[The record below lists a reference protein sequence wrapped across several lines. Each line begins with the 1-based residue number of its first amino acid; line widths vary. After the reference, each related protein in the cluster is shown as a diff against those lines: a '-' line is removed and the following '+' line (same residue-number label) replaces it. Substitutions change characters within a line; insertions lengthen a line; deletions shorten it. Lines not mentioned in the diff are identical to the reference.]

1 MNRQGDS
8 IPGAFLFQILHLD
21 LDGSSVYFPISVQV
35 PVPRLRLP
43 LALAF
48 SFRKHRGQTWVIS
61 STTLQIL
68 PWGPAPLLWRQL
80 KALSNKFEICTDSI
94 EPEGL
99 NAGQGFSA
107 SWCTSEADQSP
118 TQVLLEERIF
128 RGISRAKIALKQKQK
143 IQTARTVC
151 RNFDCMA
158 FKLLSLSYLYLNS
171 S

>member
-99 NAGQGFSA
+99 NASQGFSA
-107 SWCTSEADQSP
+107 SWCTSEVDQSP

-128 RGISRAKIALKQKQK
+128 RGISRAKIALKQKQE